1 MTITIEALAQAAR
14 EGTGIAHLTPA
25 QAWAA
30 HHLNLALE
38 HLEQPMAYH
47 IEILLAS
54 QDQHARKAFFESAE
68 KDDAEAMIAAAY
80 DERHPMYLRQ
90 QILDV
95 LQEGFEEFCPGL
107 KPTGVDS
114 EGNAMFSTADL
125 AKALDIPEE
134 ELLADIERRGWS
146 DRLGTKAVHPIH

>member
-1 MTITIEALAQAAR
+1 MTITIDALAQAA
-14 EGTGIAHLTPA
+14 ENGTGIAHLTPA

-38 HLEQPMAYH
+38 HLEHPLAYH

-80 DERHPMYLRQ
+80 DDRHPMYLRQ

-95 LQEGFEEFCPGL
+95 LQEGFEEFFPGL

-114 EGNAMFSTADL
+114 EGKEVYSSTDL

-134 ELLADIERRGWS
+134 EILADIERRGWG
-146 DRLGTKAVHPIH
+146 DMLGTKAVHPIH